1 VNRATQHSATASKR
15 SPDET
20 LAGVLLGLLRKV
32 LELVCRGRSY
42 AFLAALSLLFSGSA
56 CGQPTNE
63 ADLTEPQPW
72 LLSATARA
80 GAGYRDNVLLSA
92 TQPQSSA
99 FGLANLEFFAYRLPI
114 DGTEV
119 TFFASGEHKQFAD
132 VRETDKE
139 QLLIASASV
148 KRRLGNIGTGALSV
162 QYFYMD
168 QVFDASTTEFDV
180 GVVVARGHAL
190 SGRPR
195 FDIDLGSRTRL
206 EFEGIVGYQWFK
218 SPLDDYL
225 ETGPRIG
232 LNHEFRDRS
241 QVGLSYQLIY
251 RDYAT
256 RTQVSTEGVPLSD
269 TELTYEMHRVEL
281 AWRQNWNKQ
290 RTFRTTAKLGMEAV
304 HDNGS
309 GYFDY
314 QRYFGDASV
323 GYEPGSWGAKAQLN
337 LSHYEYPIQTATIGD
352 SERRHK
358 TLLTFT
364 FAATRK
370 LTKRIN
376 LFAEYEYEESAAN
389 TDFDEYDVNTISAG
403 LEAEF

>member
-1 VNRATQHSATASKR
+1 MKRASQHSAAVTKR
-15 SPDET
+15 RADEK
-20 LAGVLLGLLRKV
+20 LARVLLGLLRKV
-32 LELVCRGRSY
+32 LELVCSRSCTS
-42 AFLAALSLLFSGSA
+42 LGALLLLFSRST

-63 ADLTEPQPW
+63 VDFTEPQPW

-80 GAGYRDNVLLSA
+80 GAGYRDNVLLSPA
-92 TQPQSSA
+92 QPQSSA

-114 DGTEV
+114 DETEV

-139 QLLIASASV
+139 QLVIASVSV
-148 KRRLGNIGTGALSV
+148 KRRFGNVGTGALAV

-180 GVVVARGHAL
+180 GVVVARGHSL

-195 FDIDLGSRTRL
+195 FDLDLGLRTRL

-232 LNHEFRDRS
+232 LSHEFRDRS
-241 QVGLSYQLIY
+241 QVGLSYQLIH

-256 RTQVSTEGVPLSD
+256 RTQVSTEGVPLAG
-269 TELTYEMHRVEL
+269 TELTYEMHRFEL
-281 AWRQNWNKQ
+281 AWRQNWNNK
-290 RTFRTTAKLGMEAV
+290 RTFRTTAKLGIEAV

-323 GYEPGSWGAKAQLN
+323 RYEPGSWGAKAQLN
-337 LSHYEYPIQTATIGD
+337 LSHYEYPIQTATIDD

-358 TLLTFT
+358 TLLTLT
-364 FAATRK
+364 LAATKR

-389 TDFDEYDVNTISAG
+389 TDFDEYDVNTISGG

>member
-1 VNRATQHSATASKR
+1 MNGATQCSTAASKR
-15 SPDET
+15 QADEK
-20 LAGVLLGLLRKV
+20 LAKV
-32 LELVCRGRSY
+32 QLVCRGRLR
-42 AFLAALSLLFSGSA
+42 AFVWALSLLLSGST

-63 ADLTEPQPW
+63 FDLPEPQPW

-92 TQPQSSA
+92 ARPQSSA

-114 DGTEV
+114 DGTEL
-119 TFFASGEHKQFAD
+119 TFFVGGEHKQFAD

-139 QLLIASASV
+139 QLLTASASV
-148 KRRLGNIGTGALSV
+148 KRRLGNVGTGTLSV

-180 GVVVARGHAL
+180 GVVVARGHSL

-195 FDIDLGSRTRL
+195 LDIDLGSRTRL
-206 EFEGIVGYQWFK
+206 EVEGIAGYQWFE

-225 ETGPRIG
+225 ESGPRIG
-232 LNHEFRDRS
+232 LSHEFNHRS
-241 QVGLSYQLIY
+241 QIGFSYQLIH

-256 RTQVSTEGVPLSD
+256 RTQVSTDGIPLSGTD
-269 TELTYEMHRVEL
+269 LTYEMHRAEL

-290 RTFRTTAKLGMEAV
+290 RTFRTTAKLGIEAV

-323 GYEPGSWGAKAQLN
+323 RYEPGPWGAKAQIN
-337 LSHYEYPIQTATIGD
+337 LSHYEYPIQEATIGD

-364 FAATRK
+364 FAATKR

-389 TDFDEYDVNTISAG
+389 TDFDEYDVNTVSAG
-403 LEAEF
+403 LDAEF

>member
-1 VNRATQHSATASKR
+1 MNRATQRSASAPTRQAGEK
-15 SPDET
+15 
-20 LAGVLLGLLRKV
+20 LAKV
-32 LELVCRGRSY
+32 QLVCRGRSR
-42 AFLAALSLLFSGSA
+42 AFLAALSLLLSGST

-63 ADLTEPQPW
+63 FDLTEPQPW

-92 TQPQSSA
+92 ARPQSSA
-99 FGLANLEFFAYRLPI
+99 FGLADLEFFAYRLPI

-119 TFFASGEHKQFAD
+119 TFFASGEHKQFTD
-132 VRETDKE
+132 VCETDKQ
-139 QLLIASASV
+139 QLLIASASI
-148 KRRLGNIGTGALSV
+148 KRRLGNVGTAALSV

-168 QVFDASTTEFDV
+168 QVFDASTTEFGV
-180 GVVVARGHAL
+180 GVVVARGHSL
-190 SGRPR
+190 SGKPR
-195 FDIDLGSRTRL
+195 LDIDLGSRTRL
-206 EFEGIVGYQWFK
+206 EFEGIVGHQWFE

-232 LNHEFRDRS
+232 LSHEFRDRS
-241 QVGLSYQLIY
+241 QIGLSYQLIH

-256 RTQVSTEGVPLSD
+256 RTQVSTEGIPLAG
-269 TELTYEMHRVEL
+269 TELTYEMHRAEL
-281 AWRQNWNKQ
+281 AQRQNWNKR
-290 RTFRTTAKLGMEAV
+290 RTFRTTAKLGIEAV

-323 GYEPGSWGAKAQLN
+323 RYEPGSWAAKAQVN
-337 LSHYEYPIQTATIGD
+337 LSYYEYPIQTATVGD
-352 SERRHK
+352 SVRRHK

-364 FAATRK
+364 FAATKR

-389 TDFDEYDVNTISAG
+389 TAFDEYDVNTVSAG
-403 LEAEF
+403 LQAEF